1 MVVLND
7 LVKKRACQAVDVVA
21 RRTPVRAA
29 FVFGSQ
35 AAGTAHEWSDI
46 DVAAFIENAHELGL
60 KDRIRLGLR
69 PANGRATTL
78 RFTFFR
84 LSRYPTRIPPA
95 SPPTSSATACGSCS
109 FGACSRR
116 FL

>member
-7 LVKKRACQAVDVVA
+7 LVKKRACEAVDVVA

-60 KDRIRLGLR
+60 KDRIRLGVETREQAGDDIEIHLF
-69 PANGRATTL
+69 PAQSLTDAH
-78 RFTFFR
+78 
-84 LSRYPTRIPPA
+84 PA
-95 SPPTSSATACGSCS
+95 SFAAYIIRHGV
-109 FGACSRR
+109 RI
-116 FL
+116 L

>member
-60 KDRIRLGLR
+60 KDRIRLGAETRERAGDDIEIHLF
-69 PANGRATTL
+69 PAQSLTDAH
-78 RFTFFR
+78 
-84 LSRYPTRIPPA
+84 PA
-95 SPPTSSATACGSCS
+95 SFAAYVIRHGV
-109 FGACSRR
+109 RIV
-116 FL
+116 